1 MPVKRKFL
9 SCGLALLLCS
19 VYGSLGALAGAPAPE
34 KAAHHCTAALCAS
47 QDAQAPTSTPVPG
60 RRLSSQ
66 PGFSGWTLLCTR
78 LPRNF
83 VALGQWYYAD
93 NTYAWDYQWRG
104 ELDLS
109 LQRMKPVT
117 MTEAGLS
124 QALVSWG
131 QQPSA
136 LTYQA
141 DAALTQQL
149 GLPTYR
155 ATYFEGVGE
164 AQRTNLDVL
173 VQTEKW
179 TLRFHAA
186 AASDRWGD
194 YAGLVE
200 GMHLGLVAGD
210 SDAWPQVP
218 DPSPEEDPS
227 PERQLENLQPY
238 LDRLAGAALAS
249 ETPGYGQGGRPDA
262 ALAWALLQDVL
273 QDQGAAGEK
282 DGYRRNQPRSLR
294 LRQPPEEAEHQPG
307 QGCGDYGQ
315 HLGQGQ
321 EVRRHAPDQRRVHG
335 VVEQGEDLGN
345 QQDQQPVLHR
355 PPPPSQQK
363 PGDKGQGRD
372 QQDDPP
378 GGGVSRPAGQGQPP
392 QGLPDSGHRG
402 GQALHRDLHR
412 ECQGQRRP
420 QQGAAQSPGQ
430 LLLDR
435 GIFHGEPP

>member
-19 VYGSLGALAGAPAPE
+19 VYGNLGALAGAPAPE

-66 PGFSGWTLLCTR
+66 PGFTGWTLLCTR

-218 DPSPEEDPS
+218 DLSPEEDPW

-273 QDQGAAGEK
+273 QDQGAAGLGLRADVTGRYGGSLPAMEWLYAQAFTQGMLPAPP
-282 DGYRRNQPRSLR
+282 DGALDIDDDAALGLVRVAPREPTAAHFEVTSI
-294 LRQPPEEAEHQPG
+294 LRQE
-307 QGCGDYGQ
+307 QGACTV
-315 HLGQGQ
+315 LGRLMDGQ
-321 EVRRHAPDQRRVHG
+321 EVVCNARVTLW
-335 VVEQGEDLGN
+335 ENEDWAAV
-345 QQDQQPVLHR
+345 PF
-355 PPPPSQQK
+355 
-363 PGDKGQGRD
+363 
-372 QQDDPP
+372 
-378 GGGVSRPAGQGQPP
+378 
-392 QGLPDSGHRG
+392 
-402 GQALHRDLHR
+402 ALD
-412 ECQGQRRP
+412 G
-420 QQGAAQSPGQ
+420 
-430 LLLDR
+430 LLLY
-435 GIFHGEPP
+435 